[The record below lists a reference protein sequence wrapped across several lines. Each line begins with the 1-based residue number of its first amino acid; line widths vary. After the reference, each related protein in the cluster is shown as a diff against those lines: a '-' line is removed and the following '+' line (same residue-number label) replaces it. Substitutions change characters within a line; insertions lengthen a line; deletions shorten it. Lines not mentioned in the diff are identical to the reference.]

1 MPKYLGRDI
10 SQEALDLHDTAD
22 RLNFRA
28 SQMTY
33 PVNGPDPMFGG
44 CPVKLSAEE
53 EEAKA
58 TLLQRARLNRSRA
71 FAVEGVRNA

>member
-22 RLNFRA
+22 SLNFRA

-44 CPVKLSAEE
+44 CPAKLTPDEE
-53 EEAKA
+53 VEKAK
-58 TLLQRARLNRSRA
+58 LLSRAKVNRSRA
-71 FAVEGVRNA
+71 FEAEGLASA